1 MASFLWVIG
10 FMRCQLSLQE
20 EASKTT
26 EAPKMEHEYTVSKNV
41 IEKIRRGLELESAA
55 MDRDIE
61 TEYETLLSSELQK
74 VFLN

>member
-1 MASFLWVIG
+1 
-10 FMRCQLSLQE
+10 
-20 EASKTT
+20 
-26 EAPKMEHEYTVSKNV
+26 MEHKYTVSKNV
-41 IEKIRRGLELESAA
+41 IEKIKRGLEMESAA